1 MQLAGHSFPCRGR
14 RKKSL
19 IDSEPTRDSLRRPL
33 QCFVVVILGTLL
45 LTCGCSRTKPAS
57 PVATPIV
64 WPAPPESARIVYVQT
79 VLRPADLGLK
89 FSPFTRFGHW
99 LTGSDKGNE
108 PLLKP
113 FGLALDEKDNLCV
126 TDTGANAVC
135 YYDQAK
141 KKWYRWQKI
150 GGFQFVSPVAV
161 AKRSGTFY
169 VADSGLG
176 RVIVFGEDEKLQTQ
190 LTNHLSRPSGL
201 AILNDELYVADSQR
215 HAIVVFDLRGI
226 FRREFGRRGTGPG
239 EFNFPT
245 HIVSTRAGLLY
256 VTDSMNS
263 RVQIL
268 DSEGEF
274 KGQLGQLGDR
284 PGQFGRPKGLAVDS
298 HGYVYAMDALFDN
311 LQIFDPKGQLLLS
324 LGETGALPGEFWL
337 PNGIAINRQDEIYI
351 ADSYNRRI
359 QVFKHIGLE

>member
-1 MQLAGHSFPCRGR
+1 M
-14 RKKSL
+14 
-19 IDSEPTRDSLRRPL
+19 
-33 QCFVVVILGTLL
+33 
-45 LTCGCSRTKPAS
+45 
-57 PVATPIV
+57 
-64 WPAPPESARIVYVQT
+64 
-79 VLRPADLGLK
+79 RPADLGLK

-108 PLLKP
+108 ALLKP

-135 YYDQAK
+135 YYDRAK
-141 KKWYRWQKI
+141 KKWHRWQKI
-150 GGFQFVSPVAV
+150 GRLQFVSPVAV
-161 AKRSGTFY
+161 AKRNGLFY

-176 RVIVFGEDEKLQTQ
+176 RVIIFGDDAKLQNQ
-190 LTNHLSRPSGL
+190 ITNHLSRPSGL
-201 AILNDELYVADSQR
+201 AILNDELFVADSQR
-215 HAIVVFDLRGI
+215 HAIVVFDLLGG
-226 FRREFGRRGTGPG
+226 FRREFGKRGAGQG

-245 HIVSTRAGLLY
+245 HLTATTDGLLY

-268 DSEGEF
+268 NSEGAF

-298 HGYVYAMDALFDN
+298 FGHVYAMDALFDN

-324 LGETGALPGEFWL
+324 IGETGAQPGEFWL
-337 PNGIAINRQDEIYI
+337 PNGIAINRQNDIFV
-351 ADSYNRRI
+351 ADSYNHRI
-359 QVFKHIGLE
+359 QVFKYIGL